1 MHRSL
6 KALQFYTS
14 HSEEQISRLHERI
27 RSSLSTTE
35 SLTETMIRLTGS
47 PPIVSFKQDHVTT
60 DDWTAFLAGTHHESL
75 ADFYG
80 MLVAR
85 PILEET
91 GTEEEEELPVLAYS
105 RRADASKR
113 RNHSETRSPA
123 SRLVIPWRWLA
134 LLMSCFLLGAGA
146 TYLYFHY
153 IAPDTSLKTEATLE
167 TPDALEQK
175 DTSGTEDAEE
185 SGVLYIKPRSSTIY
199 KDRALTTPLY
209 ETDFGDGYLI
219 LQAKKDVTRI
229 AVTEELAGYV
239 STKET
244 IQRLKTDPVADEAL
258 LAWIKDTLNV
268 SFTDDVTTLFGVKEA
283 ELLRLYGAPARTA
296 SDPVNTYLF
305 YETHYFTVRQGQVV
319 AIDWLSTDVSNDALR
334 KLAPLQYESASSG
347 LVTSNSYRI
356 QRFETS
362 TGRSQ
367 IRLAEQLF

>member
-27 RSSLSTTE
+27 RSSLATTE

-47 PPIVSFKQDHVTT
+47 PPLVSFKQDHVTT
-60 DDWTAFLAGTHHESL
+60 EDWAAFIAGMHHESL

-85 PILEET
+85 SILEET
-91 GTEEEEELPVLAYS
+91 GTEEKDDLPPLAYS
-105 RRADASKR
+105 KRSSALKR
-113 RNHSETRSPA
+113 RNRSETSSPA

-134 LLMSCFLLGAGA
+134 LLVSCFLLGAGA

-153 IAPDTSLKTEATLE
+153 ISPKTSLKTEATLE
-167 TPDALEQK
+167 TPARLDQK
-175 DTSGTEDAEE
+175 ETATDDPEE
-185 SGVLYIKPRSSTIY
+185 SGMLYIKSRSSTVY

-209 ETDFGDGYLI
+209 ETDFGDAYLI
-219 LQAKKDVTRI
+219 LESKKDVTRI
-229 AVTEELAGYV
+229 AATEEIDGYV

-244 IQRLKTDPVADEAL
+244 IQRLKTDPIADEAL
-258 LAWIKDTLNV
+258 LAWITDTLDV
-268 SFTDDVTTLFGVKEA
+268 SFTNDVTTLFRLKEA
-283 ELLRLYGAPARTA
+283 ELVRLYGAPDRTA

-305 YETHYFTVRQGQVV
+305 YGTHYFTIRQGQVV
-319 AIDWLSTDVSNDALR
+319 AIDWLSTDVSNETLR

-367 IRLAEQLF
+367 VRLAEQRF